1 MRGSLGQPR
10 LIYDF
15 EMSKRVIFFFQS
27 LQLFNDIYFPR
38 GCNDLPTFSFSFSFF
53 R

>member
-15 EMSKRVIFFFQS
+15 EMSKRVIFFFS
-27 LQLFNDIYFPR
+27 IFAVV
-38 GCNDLPTFSFSFSFF
+38 
-53 R
+53 